1 MKKFFTKF
9 VLGTF
14 ALLLAA
20 ISINAQEE
28 VYYEETFTGGLGDW
42 TTVGVSNGNPLWE
55 WDAEGDAATG
65 SFWGGA
71 GIGSPTGSTGAAVFN
86 SDFYDNGG
94 LGVANIGMGPIP
106 APHNSE
112 LISPVI
118 DMTGIDKATLE
129 FYQYHRNFQ
138 STNSVQYTTDGGMT
152 WTDAVEVNGDILTNF
167 STARDAKALFAL
179 DLNGG
184 SDQVQIKFTFDG
196 DYYFW
201 IIDDVRVL
209 RTDNEIAVGAY
220 NFYPVSSFATP
231 SVMLSTDS
239 FGFRAEVI
247 NYSVTDQTN
256 VKINAE
262 VVSATSGTAIHSQ
275 TVDVATWAAGARD
288 TVVFD
293 DLYAPENLA
302 VGNYFIRYT
311 IEGDNSAV
319 DYDTDNNQ
327 WLMPFRVTE
336 TKFAKTDGIRNGAGV
351 RPGGDYTMGNLYTT
365 ASDLVGDYFAQSLD
379 FSVDAQGSLAGLT
392 LNAYLMEVD
401 DVEAGL
407 GWENFDNNASP
418 LENPALILK
427 GFNTI
432 DLTGN
437 AANRY
442 INTSLT
448 DFDGA
453 TEIPLKPGTRYV
465 ALIEFNGAAN
475 ALDMSVNYDI
485 DYNFI
490 SSILYSADDGRFYLG
505 GFGNRNAAVV
515 EMNITMPTNTNETTL
530 PESSLTIFPNPV
542 KDQLNV
548 EVNLENKSEMINIT
562 LADMSG
568 KVLMIDAIEDVAQLT
583 KSYNLTDYA
592 AGTYFLRLSTA
603 EGFKTIKVMKQ

>member
-1 MKKFFTKF
+1 MKKFFTKIF
-9 VLGTF
+9 IGTF
-14 ALLLAA
+14 ALLLAGA
-20 ISINAQEE
+20 TLNAQDE
-28 VYYEETFTGGLGDW
+28 VYFEETFTGGLGDW

-55 WDAEGDAATG
+55 WDAEGDASTG
-65 SFWGGA
+65 SFWGGQ
-71 GIGSPTGSTGAAVFN
+71 GIGSPTGTTGAAVFN

-94 LGVANIGMGPIP
+94 GGVANIGMGPIP

-112 LISPVI
+112 LISPVM
-118 DMTGIDKATLE
+118 DLTGVAFATLE

-138 STNSVQYTTDGGMT
+138 STNTVQYTTDGGAT
-152 WTDAVEVNGDILTNF
+152 WTDAVEINGDIITNF
-167 STARDAKALFAL
+167 STARDAKALFSL

-184 SDQVQIKFTFDG
+184 SDQVQVKFVFDG

-201 IIDDVRVL
+201 IIDDVRVM
-209 RTDNEIAVGAY
+209 RTDNEISVGAY

-231 SVMLSTDS
+231 DVMLATDS

-247 NYSVTDQTN
+247 NYSAVAQPN

-262 VVSATSGTAIHSQ
+262 VVSATTGSAVHTQ
-275 TVDVATWAAGARD
+275 TVDVASWEPGARD
-288 TVVFD
+288 TIVFD
-293 DLYAPENLA
+293 DLYAPENLPL
-302 VGNYFIRYT
+302 GDYFIRYT
-311 IEGDNSAV
+311 IDGDNIGT

-327 WLMPFRVTE
+327 WLMPFRVTD
-336 TKFAKTDGIRNGAGV
+336 TKFAKTLGIRNGAGV
-351 RPGGDYTMGNLYTT
+351 APGGDFTMGNVYTT
-365 ASDLVGDYFAQSLD
+365 ASNLVGDYHATSFD
-379 FSVDAQGSLAGLT
+379 FSVDAQGSIAGLT
-392 LNAYLMEVD
+392 VNAYLMEVD

-407 GWENFDNNASP
+407 FWEDFDNNASP

-427 GFNTI
+427 GFNTV

-442 INTSLT
+442 ISTPLT

-453 TEIPLKPGTRYV
+453 TEILLKPGTRYM

-485 DYNFI
+485 DYDFI
-490 SSILYSADDGRFYLG
+490 SSIVYVADDGRFYLG

-515 EMNITMPTNTNETTL
+515 EMNITVPVNTKETTL
-530 PESSLTIFPNPV
+530 PESSLTVFPNPV

-548 EVNLENKSEMINIT
+548 EVNLEEKSELINIT
-562 LADMSG
+562 LADMTG

-583 KSYNLTDYA
+583 KSYTLSDYA